1 MAQGKKDAILTSL
14 PNPRA
19 WLVKIQPGLNFQ
31 NSIDDTPFCMWSLK
45 TVLKGWR
52 ATHERKS
59 FEPGGRKQTHAH
71 LYIDFLLKVVG
82 TSIAETG
89 VNVALHN
96 RPA

>member
-1 MAQGKKDAILTSL
+1 M
-14 PNPRA
+14 
-19 WLVKIQPGLNFQ
+19 V
-31 NSIDDTPFCMWSLK
+31 
-45 TVLKGWR
+45 
-52 ATHERKS
+52 THERKS